1 MDPESK
7 LFYRKLL
14 DFGPGVGFREGQ
26 RKFEE
31 EMRKEQEQR
40 NIYNEDIGMNPNKEF
55 LNMFMNKNMDLAA
68 GYSPLIPEG
77 LRDKYKKESDI
88 EKYLKNMERLKN
100 RKII

>member
-14 DFGPGVGFREGQ
+14 DFGPGVGFREGL

-31 EMRKEQEQR
+31 EMRKEQERR

-77 LRDKYKKESDI
+77 LRDKYKKEADI
-88 EKYLKNMERLKN
+88 DKYLKNMQKLKQ
-100 RKII
+100 RGIV